1 MAAIEKV
8 FAEAVALY
16 KRGQL
21 AHAASACEAVLKVDR
36 NHLDARYLLGL
47 LLAQQGYYR
56 EAVSHMGEVV
66 RSRPNVA
73 DLHYNFGNTLMGCNQ
88 PEEAIASYR
97 RALELRPDFPDA
109 HNNLG
114 NTLMSLKRFEEA
126 IASYRRA
133 LELRPDHSFARSM
146 LAIAC
151 RQICDWSEFAE
162 TGRYFSEHA
171 RLARSVVNPFVFL
184 TWSGEPEGQLR
195 CAQRFIQSRIG
206 SGLAQVRRDALPT
219 GKRLRIAYLS
229 ADFHDHATANLMAGL
244 FECHDRERF
253 EVLAFS
259 YGPDDRSAMR
269 LRLQAAFDDFI
280 DVRGMSDQ
288 QVAQRIAEL
297 GVHIVIDLK
306 GYTQDARPEILAHRP
321 APIQVNYLGYPGT
334 MGADFID
341 YILVDPFV
349 VPADQQPFYTEKLV
363 HLPDCY
369 QVNDRQRDVATHT
382 PSRAECRLPE
392 DGFVF
397 CCFNKI
403 YKITPDF
410 FDIWMRLLEAVPGSV
425 LWLLRD
431 SEVAERNLRREAQ
444 TRGVNPGRLIF
455 AERKKLPAHL
465 ARQRQADLFLD
476 TLPYNAHT
484 TASDALW
491 VGLPLLTCAGRMFPS
506 RVAGSLLHAVGM
518 PELVTESLT
527 EYEALARKLATDP
540 ELLHGFRERLAQHRA
555 TAPLFDTDRFR
566 RHIESAYTQ
575 MWQIWEDGE
584 APKYFAVKPETGPTE
599 TTTQGEPST

>member
-1 MAAIEKV
+1 VAAIEKL

-21 AHAASACEAVLKVDR
+21 ARAASACEVVLKVDR

-47 LLAQQGYYR
+47 LLAQQGNYR
-56 EAVSHMGEVV
+56 EAASLMGEVV
-66 RSRPNVA
+66 RRRPNVA
-73 DLHYNFGNTLMGCNQ
+73 DLHYNFGIILMGSNQ
-88 PEEAIASYR
+88 PEEAIASFR
-97 RALELRPDFPDA
+97 RALELKPEFPDA
-109 HNNLG
+109 CNNLG
-114 NTLMSLKRFEEA
+114 NTLMGLKQFEAA
-126 IASYRRA
+126 IVSYRRA
-133 LELRPDHSFARSM
+133 LELRPDHSYARSM

-151 RQICDWSEFAE
+151 RQICDWREFAE

-171 RLARSVVNPFVFL
+171 RLASSIVNPFVFL
-184 TWSGEPEGQLR
+184 AWSGEPEEQLR
-195 CAQRFIQSRIG
+195 CAQLFIQDRIG
-206 SGLAQVRRDALPT
+206 SGLKHVRQGALSS

-269 LRLQAAFDDFI
+269 QRLLAAFDNFI

-288 QVAQRIAEL
+288 QVAQQIAEL

-306 GYTQDARPEILAHRP
+306 GYTQDSRPEILAHRP

-341 YILVDPFV
+341 YILVDLFV

-369 QVNDRQRDVATHT
+369 QVNDRQREVATHT
-382 PSRAECRLPE
+382 PSRAVCGLPE

-403 YKITPDF
+403 YKITPDI

-431 SEVAERNLRREAQ
+431 SEAAERNLRREAE
-444 TRGVNPGRLIF
+444 TRGVNPGRLVF
-455 AERKKLPAHL
+455 AERTKLPAHL

-491 VGLPLLTCAGRMFPS
+491 VGLPLMTCTGRMFPS

-518 PELVTESLT
+518 PELVTENLT

-540 ELLHGFRERLAQHRA
+540 ELLQGFRERLAQHRA

-566 RHIESAYTQ
+566 RHIESAYMQ
-575 MWQIWEDGE
+575 MWQICEDGE
-584 APKYFAVKPETGPTE
+584 APKPFAIELETGTPE
-599 TTTQGEPST
+599 TTTQSEPST